1 MSVLV
6 HECFV
11 VHISARKRDTSFLLF
26 LLFSFFL
33 RKMRSLYFP
42 IAQSCAWTY
51 TKRLH
56 IQNTRG
62 SRAIISFISATRF
75 FASSLLLSFPS
86 PPPFLFFFSLGSA
99 VSFRRIYNV
108 VAPCEVIL
116 FFLRSRI
123 SKKLPP
129 HGDQL
134 RSLPV
139 CRQDT
144 GASLSQYLVNT
155 PNAIVESDAV
165 TSKCRLSSKAM
176 RAPPKT
182 QSSSKS

>member
-1 MSVLV
+1 M

-11 VHISARKRDTSFLLF
+11 VHISARKRDTSFLLL

-75 FASSLLLSFPS
+75 FASPLPPLLSPLPFLLLSRLYRLLSAYLQRRCPMRSDPLLLAIAHFQEAS
-86 PPPFLFFFSLGSA
+86 SSRRSATFSSCLSARHGSIAFAVLGEYA
-99 VSFRRIYNV
+99 ERNRGIRRDH
-108 VAPCEVIL
+108 L
-116 FFLRSRI
+116 
-123 SKKLPP
+123 
-129 HGDQL
+129 Q
-134 RSLPV
+134 
-139 CRQDT
+139 
-144 GASLSQYLVNT
+144 
-155 PNAIVESDAV
+155 V
-165 TSKCRLSSKAM
+165 TTCRLSSKAM

-182 QSSSKS
+182 QSSSKSSS